1 MSSFLM
7 RHPLEQSKINA
18 LKLDKRASSYI
29 MPRFI
34 KFFGHN
40 NMKKI
45 VFTVLSLILLMF
57 LVSCEDSTLPD
68 LPDMDESMD
77 VDAFEI
83 GDEET
88 TDDSDQ
94 TQVNDSGEPAGDSGE
109 TDVTDDDTTETPDME
124 EPDETPDEEKPE
136 PVIKTAHLIVAT
148 VGGYD
153 VPMSGHVYY
162 AKDEKLNDFQEIP
175 VVGGMGSTDGADLN
189 VAAWENGFA
198 VVGRHDSSSVY
209 FFTQDFEFEQEIQVK
224 PDTYINMQDMVYNP
238 YKDEF
243 VISSLNYDTPTSKQ
257 NYSNKIFILKKTLP
271 EATVSMLEIS
281 DDESASPAKMK
292 IIGKKLF
299 IALQNLNTQA
309 TSAKGEIAVVDLED
323 YSVQSVTLPTTN
335 PTGKIEYNENVDK
348 NHLYLTTTGNWKQGD
363 GALLQVNTDTYEV
376 KKVLS
381 ESEEENNI
389 LDGDF
394 VDLSIADNGDFF
406 IIFSN
411 NILYNDNSLLLYRP
425 KEGNISKIDSKI
437 NAFAANPIDY
447 SSVTGK
453 IYYFVD
459 EKSDT
464 YLKSF
469 DTKTKAEEKI
479 LLDFGPAALR
489 VKYDYE

>member
-1 MSSFLM
+1 
-7 RHPLEQSKINA
+7 
-18 LKLDKRASSYI
+18 
-29 MPRFI
+29 
-34 KFFGHN
+34 
-40 NMKKI
+40 MKKI
-45 VFTVLSLILLMF
+45 VFSVLSLILLF
-57 LVSCEDSTLPD
+57 VFVSCEDSTLPD

-94 TQVNDSGEPAGDSGE
+94 TPVNDSSEPTGNGDE
-109 TDVTDDDTTETPDME
+109 TNVPDDDPTEIPDTE
-124 EPDETPDEEKPE
+124 EPIETPDEEEPE
-136 PVIKTAHLIVAT
+136 PVIKAAHIIVAT

-162 AKDEKLNDFQEIP
+162 AKDEKLNDFKEIP
-175 VVGGMGSTDGADLN
+175 VEGGMGSSEGADLN

-198 VVGRHDSSSVY
+198 VVGRHDSSSLY
-209 FFTQDFEFEQEIQVK
+209 FFGDDFKFEHEIQVK

-243 VISSLNYDTPTSKQ
+243 VISSLNYDTPTSKK
-257 NYSNKIFILKKTLP
+257 NYSNKIFILKKMLP
-271 EATVSMLEIS
+271 EVTVSMLEIS
-281 DDESASPAKMK
+281 DNESASPAKMK
-292 IIGKKLF
+292 IVGKKLF

-309 TSAKGEIAVVDLED
+309 TSAKGELAVVDLED

-335 PTGKIEYNENVDK
+335 PTGKIEYNKNVDK

-363 GALLQVNTDTYEV
+363 GALLQVNIDTYEV

-411 NILYNDNSLLLYRP
+411 NILYNDNSLLLYKP
-425 KEGNISKIDSKI
+425 NDGKITKIDSNI

-447 SSVTGK
+447 SSVSGK

-479 LLDFGPAALR
+479 LLEYGPAALR
-489 VKYDYE
+489 VKYDFE

>member
-1 MSSFLM
+1 
-7 RHPLEQSKINA
+7 
-18 LKLDKRASSYI
+18 

-34 KFFGHN
+34 KFFCQSA
-40 NMKKI
+40 MKKI
-45 VFTVLSLILLMF
+45 VFSVLSLIF
-57 LVSCEDSTLPD
+57 LFVFVSCDDSTLPD

-88 TDDSDQ
+88 ADDSDQ
-94 TQVNDSGEPAGDSGE
+94 NPVNDSVEPADDSDE
-109 TDVTDDDTTETPDME
+109 ANVPDDDSTEIPDNE
-124 EPDETPDEEKPE
+124 KPDETPDEEEPE
-136 PVIKTAHLIVAT
+136 PEIAASHIIVAT

-162 AKDEKLNDFQEIP
+162 AENESLMDGLKEIL
-175 VVGGMGSTDGADLN
+175 VAGGMGSSDGADLN
-189 VAAWENGFA
+189 LAAFAEGFA
-198 VVGRHDSSSVY
+198 VVGRHDSSSLY
-209 FFTQDFEFEQEIQVK
+209 FFTPDFKFESEIQIK

-238 YKDEF
+238 FKDEF
-243 VISSLNYDTPTSKQ
+243 VISSLNYDTPTSKK
-257 NYSNKIFILKKTLP
+257 NYSNKIFILKKTSP
-271 EATVSMLEIS
+271 EPTITMLEIS

-292 IIGKKLF
+292 VIGKKLF

-309 TSAKGEIAVVDLED
+309 ISAKGELAVVDLED
-323 YSVQSVTLPTTN
+323 YSVDTVALPTTN
-335 PTGKIEYNENVDK
+335 PTGKIEYNKNVDK

-363 GALLQVNTDTYEV
+363 GALLQVNIDTYEV
-376 KKVLS
+376 KIVLR

-394 VDLSIADNGDFF
+394 VDLSIADNGNFF

-411 NILYNDNSLLLYRP
+411 DIIYNENSLLLYKP
-425 KEGNISKIDSKI
+425 NEGKVSKIDSGL

-447 SSVTGK
+447 SSVSGR

-464 YLKSF
+464 YLKALDSESY
-469 DTKTKAEEKI
+469 DEMKL
-479 LLDFGPAALR
+479 LLDYGPAALR
-489 VKYDYE
+489 VKYDYK

>member
-1 MSSFLM
+1 
-7 RHPLEQSKINA
+7 
-18 LKLDKRASSYI
+18 

-34 KFFGHN
+34 KFFGQN
-40 NMKKI
+40 DMKKI
-45 VFTVLSLILLMF
+45 VFSVLALILLAF

-88 TDDSDQ
+88 NDDSDQ
-94 TQVNDSGEPAGDSGE
+94 NPENDSSEPADDNGE
-109 TDVTDDDTTETPDME
+109 TNIPDNDPTENPDPE
-124 EPDETPDEEKPE
+124 TPDETPDEEISEPE
-136 PVIKTAHLIVAT
+136 IAASHLIVAT

-162 AKDEKLNDFQEIP
+162 AKDGNLANFKEIP
-175 VVGGMGSTDGADLN
+175 VAGGMGSSDGADLN

-198 VVGRHDSSSVY
+198 VVGRHDSSSLY
-209 FFTQDFEFEQEIQVK
+209 FFTSGFEFDQEIQIK

-238 YKDEF
+238 FKDEF
-243 VISSLNYDTPTSKQ
+243 IVSALNFDTPSSKQ
-257 NYSNKIFILKKTLP
+257 QYSNRIFVLKKGT
-271 EATVSMLEIS
+271 ENKISELEIS
-281 DDESASPAKMK
+281 DNESASPAKMK
-292 IIGKKLF
+292 VVGKKLF
-299 IALQNLNTQA
+299 VALQNLDSHN

-323 YSVQSVTLPTTN
+323 YSVERIALPTTN
-335 PTGKIEYNENVDK
+335 PTGKIEYNAKVDK
-348 NHLYLTTTGNWKQGD
+348 NHIYLTTTGNWKQGD
-363 GALLQVNTDTYEV
+363 GALLQVNIDTYDV

-394 VDLSIADNGDFF
+394 VDLSIADSGDFF

-411 NILYNDNSLLLYRP
+411 NILYNDNSLLLYKP
-425 KEGNISKIDSKI
+425 KEGKISKIDSGL

-447 SSVTGK
+447 SSVNGK

-459 EKSDT
+459 KKSDT
-464 YLKSF
+464 YLKALDSETF
-469 DTKTKAEEKI
+469 DETE
-479 LLDFGPAALR
+479 LLLEYGPAALR
-489 VKYDYE
+489 VKYDYK

>member
-1 MSSFLM
+1 
-7 RHPLEQSKINA
+7 
-18 LKLDKRASSYI
+18 
-29 MPRFI
+29 
-34 KFFGHN
+34 
-40 NMKKI
+40 MKKI
-45 VFTVLSLILLMF
+45 VFSVFSLILLVV

-68 LPDMDESMD
+68 LPDMEESMD

-94 TQVNDSGEPAGDSGE
+94 TPVNDSGEPDGDGDE
-109 TDVTDDDTTETPDME
+109 TNIPDDDPAETPDTE
-124 EPDETPDEEKPE
+124 EPDETPDEEVSEPE
-136 PVIKTAHLIVAT
+136 ITASHLIVAT

-162 AKDEKLNDFQEIP
+162 AKDEKLNDFKEIP
-175 VVGGMGSTDGADLN
+175 VAGGMGSTDGADLN
-189 VAAWENGFA
+189 VSAWENGFA
-198 VVGRHDSSSVY
+198 VLGRHDSSSLY
-209 FFTQDFEFEQEIQVK
+209 FFTPDFEFEQEIKIK

-238 YKDEF
+238 YKNEF
-243 VISSLNYDTPTSKQ
+243 IVSTLNYDNPDSKKT
-257 NYSNKIFILKKTLP
+257 YSNKIFTLKKSSS

-281 DDESASPAKMK
+281 DNEAASPAKMK

-299 IALQNLNTQA
+299 LALQNLNTQA
-309 TSAKGEIAVVDLED
+309 TSAKGEIAVIDLED
-323 YSVQSVTLPTTN
+323 YSVERIALPTTN
-335 PTGKIEYNENVDK
+335 PTGKIEYNKNVDK

-363 GALLQVNTDTYEV
+363 GALLQVNIDTYEV

-411 NILYNDNSLLLYRP
+411 NILYNDNSLLLYKP
-425 KEGNISKIDSKI
+425 NDGKITKIDSNI

-447 SSVTGK
+447 SSVSGK
-453 IYYFVD
+453 VYYFVD

-479 LLDFGPAALR
+479 LLEYGPAALR
-489 VKYDYE
+489 VKYDFE